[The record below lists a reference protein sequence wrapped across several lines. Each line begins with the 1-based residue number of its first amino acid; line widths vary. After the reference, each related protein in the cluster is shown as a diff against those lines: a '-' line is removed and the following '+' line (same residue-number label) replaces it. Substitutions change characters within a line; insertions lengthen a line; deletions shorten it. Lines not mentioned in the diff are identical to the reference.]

1 MTDTNDTD
9 APAKAKPKGNRP
21 AGARRKRKT
30 NFIDRMAVTTAL
42 RNYRIMAW
50 IVGVPLAALILIA
63 MPMKYFG
70 DNPTPVTVI
79 GIAHGYLYLLFI
91 ITAVMMSIKR
101 RWDIKRTIIVI
112 LCGTIPLVSFYTEHV
127 VHKKVLAGEPGW

>member
-1 MTDTNDTD
+1 VTEINDTD
-9 APAKAKPKGNRP
+9 APPKAKRNVKRRP
-21 AGARRKRKT
+21 SARRKS
-30 NFIDRMAVTTAL
+30 NFIDRIKVATVL

-50 IVGVPLAALILIA
+50 IVGVPLAVLILVA
-63 MPMKYFG
+63 VPLKYLA

-79 GIAHGYLYLLFI
+79 GIAHGYLYLIFI
-91 ITAVMMSIKR
+91 ITAVLLSLKR
-101 RWDIKRTIIVI
+101 HWDIKRTLIVI